1 MRGSSWMILGEKIRI
16 EISDILF
23 KDAAM
28 FIVGSQL
35 ASVSFLKRRLKLG
48 YDSADS
54 LMDQFEWKPSYI

>member
-1 MRGSSWMILGEKIRI
+1 LDDLGKKLRI

-35 ASVSFLKRRLKLG
+35 ASVSLLERRLKLG

-54 LMDQFEWKPSYI
+54 LMDRFE

>member
-1 MRGSSWMILGEKIRI
+1 MTVSGWMIWKKLRI
-16 EISDILF
+16 EINDILF

-35 ASVSFLKRRLKLG
+35 ASVSLLQRWLKLG

-54 LMDQFEWKPSYI
+54 LMDQFE

>member
-1 MRGSSWMILGEKIRI
+1 MIWKKLRI

-35 ASVSFLKRRLKLG
+35 ASVSFLQRRLKLG
-48 YDSADS
+48 YNSADS
-54 LMDQFEWKPSYI
+54 LMDQFE